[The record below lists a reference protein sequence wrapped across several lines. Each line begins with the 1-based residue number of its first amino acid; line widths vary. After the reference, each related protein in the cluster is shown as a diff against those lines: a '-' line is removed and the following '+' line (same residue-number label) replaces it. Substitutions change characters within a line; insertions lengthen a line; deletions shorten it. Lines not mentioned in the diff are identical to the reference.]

1 MNKKIMIK
9 GITVLILSVIFYFIS
24 AINNFIFFYHS
35 QSSDLMGLFLTL
47 LFLIFYIFAIYH
59 SKQIKTAQWILL
71 ILSIFSIVSIILM
84 WVAYFNGINPAVAIL
99 TFIVVIVISP
109 FYGISFWFGTE
120 NVRSLPFLIVLSS
133 IVILLLILK
142 LNIFLKN
149 RRHKYEKT

>member
-9 GITVLILSVIFYFIS
+9 GISALMLSIIFYFIS

-35 QSSDLMGLFLTL
+35 QPSDLMGLFLTL
-47 LFLIFYIFAIYH
+47 LFLIFYIFAIYY

-71 ILSIFSIVSIILM
+71 ILSIFSIISIVLI
-84 WVAYFNGINPAVAIL
+84 WVAYFNGTNPIVAIL
-99 TFIVVIVISP
+99 TFIVVIVITP

-120 NVRSLPFLIVLSS
+120 SMRSLPFLIILSC
-133 IVILLLILK
+133 IVILLLLLK
-142 LNIFLKN
+142 LNIFFKN